1 MHSLLHTC
9 LGVEVV
15 SSFLQAV
22 QAFLP
27 SHLSLHLQPAPQLAI
42 AVLNESVNIT
52 ANKKMDSFFII
63 KYCVG
68 DLKLVYLYKYM
79 NF

>member
-9 LGVEVV
+9 LVVEGA
-15 SSFLQAV
+15 SSFLQEV

-63 KYCVG
+63 EYCVG
-68 DLKLVYLYKYM
+68 DLKLIL
-79 NF
+79 FI